1 MTVDT
6 VRWGSPSV
14 FDAGL
19 PTIAYEDGQNPDD
32 AHRLIR
38 QARQQAPIALGPH
51 GPQVLTYDLV
61 RTVLRDPRCR
71 MPHGLGL
78 EAQGI
83 TSGPLWDRVIKGL
96 LSIDGAEHHRLRRLV
111 SKAFTPRAVAR
122 LRTTIVE
129 VIGDLVDPL
138 IGAGRCDVVADI
150 ARQYPI
156 PIICALL
163 GAPRNHWQLFSDW
176 TDDIFKLFSWN
187 VAHDRPV
194 PSCTGVRSMARDEP
208 VGAVAAG
215 VGPAVTRTPSRRC
228 VSAATIVW

>member
-1 MTVDT
+1 
-6 VRWGSPSV
+6 
-14 FDAGL
+14 
-19 PTIAYEDGQNPDD
+19 
-32 AHRLIR
+32 
-38 QARQQAPIALGPH
+38 
-51 GPQVLTYDLV
+51 
-61 RTVLRDPRCR
+61 
-71 MPHGLGL
+71 
-78 EAQGI
+78 
-83 TSGPLWDRVIKGL
+83 
-96 LSIDGAEHHRLRRLV
+96 
-111 SKAFTPRAVAR
+111 
-122 LRTTIVE
+122 
-129 VIGDLVDPL
+129 
-138 IGAGRCDVVADI
+138 VVADI

-228 VSAATIVW
+228 VSAATIVWVASMAMVLTVSQDRPSSRATAETDIRSSISRRRM

>member
-6 VRWGSPSV
+6 DRWGSPSV

-61 RTVLRDPRCR
+61 RTVLRDPRFR
-71 MPHGLGL
+71 MRHGLGL

-96 LSIDGAEHHRLRRLV
+96 LSLDGAEHHRLRRLV

-163 GAPRNHWQLFSDW
+163 GAPAKTGNCSRTGPTTSSSSSAG
-176 TDDIFKLFSWN
+176 TSSTMRPSSWPPG
-187 VAHDRPV
+187 R
-194 PSCTGVRSMARDEP
+194 RS
-208 VGAVAAG
+208 
-215 VGPAVTRTPSRRC
+215 TPTS
-228 VSAATIVW
+228 TT